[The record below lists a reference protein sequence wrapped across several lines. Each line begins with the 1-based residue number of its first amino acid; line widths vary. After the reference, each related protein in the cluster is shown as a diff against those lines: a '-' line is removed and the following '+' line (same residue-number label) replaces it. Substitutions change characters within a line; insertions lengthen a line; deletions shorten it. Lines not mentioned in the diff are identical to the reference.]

1 MAETANALR
10 RLLYSWID
18 VDLVVEQ
25 KRAAGLWP
33 EWLFAAS
40 AYHDGLLLH
49 VRPRTDRARIDS
61 VLEDW
66 FGARY
71 EKTRSLVFEGPEEQ
85 GRKFPIEVEES
96 DSPALPFQIQPTF
109 RRVSVLPE
117 SPTVTWPPAFNR
129 GTPPIVVFYSFKG
142 GVGRTTSLLA
152 FLASFSAMNSTG
164 KALVI
169 DADLEA
175 PGITTL
181 AEADRTITPARF
193 SFVDFLA
200 VSNSDANEDFREALD
215 IAAYATR
222 RQIVHVRSH
231 DKVVDHF
238 LLPAHRSEDQFLRLD
253 IRPENLLYGSRSPWS
268 VGDLV
273 AGLGQRLDVDIVLVD
288 LRAGLSELASPFLF
302 DPRLRRI
309 VVTTPSEQSISGT
322 VSALEQLNKFHP
334 PEDKS
339 ELYDP
344 SVVITFVVPEMIGSQ
359 ELQSTRFRLL
369 RAYPDKSQPNNE
381 PDLGRLVV
389 KETAFSQ
396 ELLYLSDFS
405 SAISKLQA
413 SALPVAMTE
422 FVEDFVVSTS
432 PTQTV
437 NIASVQDARRSLAQ
451 FAQKLEYAESGQ
463 GDRYLSIAP
472 LRALAKQF
480 QDAVPTAV
488 IVGSKGAGKTYTCLQ
503 IVRSQSW
510 ASFVAQTLRS
520 NNGSEWGSIW
530 PFLHSKNLDDPAK
543 GLIQTARQKVS
554 STHALPKA
562 TLSSIE
568 IEDRVLESLQHNLAD
583 ERWWRIHWFKMLADS
598 LGIAVGGENEAP
610 GSIVGYLRSKGQRL
624 VVVIDGLEDLFP
636 NIERSPTQQAAL
648 RALIQGVPNYLKE
661 VPNSPLGILIFV
673 RADLVISAIPQNVG
687 QFERLYEPFALRWDE
702 DEALRLAVWIARESG
717 GPVTLDKNK
726 SLELITAEE
735 ARSALIPVW
744 GKKLGSDKSREARTA
759 EWVIAALSDFN
770 GQIQARDLVRFF
782 RYAAEKSI
790 DAPAQDRILIARAI
804 RDAILPCSLQKI
816 REIKQEIEPLND
828 IFATLQGS
836 TDRRI
841 PFDAPKSG
849 LKVEEIQFLIKTGV
863 LIEDQGD
870 YFMPEIFRLGLGFQ
884 LATGA
889 RPRVLSFARRSG
901 TR

>member
-1 MAETANALR
+1 MADTENGLKR
-10 RLLYSWID
+10 PLYSWID
-18 VDLVVEQ
+18 VDLVADQ
-25 KRAAGLWP
+25 KRAAGVWP
-33 EWLFAAS
+33 NWLFAAS
-40 AYHDGLLLH
+40 AYHDGLLLR
-49 VRPRTDRARIDS
+49 VKPRTERAQIDGL
-61 VLEDW
+61 LEDW
-66 FGARY
+66 YGARY
-71 EKTRSLVFEGPEEQ
+71 NQKQGLLFEGPEDH

-96 DSPALPFQIQPTF
+96 DTAVLPFQIQPTF
-109 RRVSVLPE
+109 RRVSVLPN
-117 SPTVTWPPAFNR
+117 SPTVAWPNAFEA
-129 GTPPIVVFYSFKG
+129 GTPPIVAFYSFKG

-152 FLASFSAMNSTG
+152 FLVAFSGLNPTS
-164 KALVI
+164 KALII

-181 AEADRTITPARF
+181 AEADRTISPARF

-200 VSNSDANEDFREALD
+200 ISNSDPSEDFREALD

-222 RQIVHVRSH
+222 RQIVQVRAQ
-231 DKVVDHF
+231 DKLTDHF

-253 IRPENLLYGSRSPWS
+253 IRPENLLNGTRSRWS

-273 AGLGQRLDVDIVLVD
+273 TGLGRRLGVGIVLVD

-309 VVTTPSEQSISGT
+309 IVTTPSEQSISGT

-334 PEDKS
+334 PNEKS

-344 SVVITFVVPEMIGSQ
+344 AILITFVVSEMIASQ
-359 ELQSTRFRLL
+359 ELQSTRYRLL
-369 RAYPDKSQPNNE
+369 RAYPDTLQPNNE
-381 PDLGRLVV
+381 PDLGMVKV
-389 KETAFSQ
+389 KETGFSQ

-405 SAISKLQA
+405 SAISKLFA
-413 SALPVAMTE
+413 STLPNAMTE
-422 FVEDFVVSTS
+422 FVEEFVPSAVAIQPTATVSVE
-432 PTQTV
+432 Q
-437 NIASVQDARRSLAQ
+437 ARRSLAQ
-451 FAQKLEYAESGQ
+451 LSQKLEYAESGQ

-480 QDAVPTAV
+480 QETVPTAV

-503 IVRSQSW
+503 IVRSQIWS
-510 ASFVAQTLRS
+510 SFVVQTLRLS
-520 NNGSEWGSIW
+520 EHTEWGSIW
-530 PFLHSKNLDDPAK
+530 PLLHSKNLDEPAK
-543 GLIQTARQKVS
+543 ALIQTARRKVS
-554 STHALPKA
+554 IVHELPMVSLNST
-562 TLSSIE
+562 E
-568 IEDRVLESLQHNLAD
+568 IEDRVLESLQHNSAD
-583 ERWWRIHWFKMLADS
+583 ERWWRIRWFKILADS
-598 LGIAVGGENEAP
+598 LGIMAAGDNEAA
-610 GSIVGYLRSKGQRL
+610 SAIVGHLRSKGRRL

-636 NIERSPTQQAAL
+636 IIERSQIQQIAL

-661 VPNSPLGILIFV
+661 IPNSPLGILVFV
-673 RADLVISAIPQNVG
+673 RADLVIAAIPQNVG
-687 QFERLYEPFALRWDE
+687 QFERLYEPFALRWDQ

-717 GPVTLDKNK
+717 GPIALEKDR

-735 ARSALIPVW
+735 ARSALIPIW
-744 GKKLGSDKSREARTA
+744 GKKLGSERSREARTA

-790 DAPAQDRILIARAI
+790 DASALDRVLIARAI
-804 RDAILPCSLQKI
+804 RDAILPCSQQKI

-828 IFATLQGS
+828 IFDTLQRS

-849 LKVEEIQFLIKTGV
+849 LKVEEIQFLIKTGI

-884 LATGA
+884 LGVGA
-889 RPRVLSFARRSG
+889 RPRVLSFARSG